1 MTTAFLTIEALDVRV
16 PVGTWAIDPAHSS
29 IGFSVRHLMGKVRG
43 TFEEFT
49 GQLSVTEDPAGC
61 TATATITMGS
71 VNTANRMRD
80 DDLRSAG
87 FFDVGHHPEMTF
99 ESTGF
104 TVRDGLLELPGK
116 LTIRG
121 ITHDVAMAA
130 EFLGL
135 DETGLQGEQR
145 IGISASTTIRRSDYG
160 VGAAAG
166 EGQKIVVGD
175 KITVQLD
182 IQAALVAPGR

>member
-1 MTTAFLTIEALDVRV
+1 MTDALLTIDDLDLRV
-16 PVGTWAIDPAHSS
+16 PVGTWTIDPMHSA

-49 GQLSVTEDPAGC
+49 GHLRVAEQPTGC
-61 TATATITMGS
+61 SATATISMSS
-71 VNTANRMRD
+71 VNTGNRMRD
-80 DDLRSAG
+80 DDLRSVN
-87 FFDVGHHPEMTF
+87 FFDVGRHPDMTF
-99 ESTGF
+99 ESTGL
-104 TVRDGLLELPGK
+104 TVHDGRLELPGR

-121 ITHDVAMAA
+121 VTREVAMEV

-145 IGISASTTIRRSDYG
+145 IGISATTTIRRSDYG

-166 EGQKIVVGD
+166 KGQKVVVGD
-175 KITVQLD
+175 AVTVELD
-182 IQAALVAPGR
+182 IQATLESCL

>member
-1 MTTAFLTIEALDVRV
+1 MTAAVLTIDALNVRV
-16 PVGTWAIDPAHSS
+16 PVGTWTIDPMHSS

-49 GQLSVTEDPAGC
+49 GHMTTAEEPTDCS
-61 TATATITMGS
+61 ATATISMNS

-80 DDLRSAG
+80 DDLRSVN
-87 FFDVGHHPEMTF
+87 FFDVDQHPEMTF
-99 ESTGF
+99 ESTGL
-104 TVRDGLLELPGK
+104 TLNEGLLELPGK

-121 ITHDVAMAA
+121 ITRDVALDV

-145 IGISASTTIRRSDYG
+145 IGFSATTTIRRSDYG

-175 KITVQLD
+175 KVTIQLD
-182 IQAALVAPGR
+182 LQAALES

>member
-1 MTTAFLTIEALDVRV
+1 MTAALLTIDALDARV
-16 PVGTWAIDPAHSS
+16 PVGTWIIDTMHSS

-49 GQLSVTEDPAGC
+49 GQLRIAEQPSDC
-61 TATATITMGS
+61 SATATISMRS
-71 VNTANRMRD
+71 VNTANSIRD
-80 DDLRSAG
+80 DDLRSAN
-87 FFDVGHHPEMTF
+87 FFDANQYPEMTF
-99 ESTGF
+99 ESTGL
-104 TVRDGLLELPGK
+104 TVNDGGLELPGK

-121 ITHDVAMAA
+121 ITRDVTLEA

-145 IGISASTTIRRSDYG
+145 IGISATTTIQRSDYG

-175 KITVQLD
+175 KITIQLD
-182 IQAALVAPGR
+182 IQAALES

>member
-1 MTTAFLTIEALDVRV
+1 MNAALLRIDALDARI
-16 PVGTWAIDPAHSS
+16 PVGTWTIDPMHSS

-49 GQLSVTEDPAGC
+49 GQLRIGDQPANC
-61 TATATITMGS
+61 SATATISMKS
-71 VNTANRMRD
+71 VHTANRLRD
-80 DDLRSAG
+80 DDLRSVN
-87 FFDVGHHPEMTF
+87 FFDVDRHPEMTF
-99 ESTGF
+99 ESTGL
-104 TVRDGLLELPGK
+104 TVRDGLLELPGR

-121 ITHDVAMAA
+121 ITRDVALEV

-145 IGISASTTIRRSDYG
+145 IGISAGTAIRRSEYG
-160 VGAAAG
+160 VGARTG

-175 KITVQLD
+175 KITIQLD
-182 IQAALVAPGR
+182 LEATLEP

>member
-1 MTTAFLTIEALDVRV
+1 MTAALLTIDALDVKV
-16 PVGTWAIDPAHSS
+16 PVGTWTIDPAHSS

-49 GQLSVTEDPAGC
+49 GQVTTAEEPTGC
-61 TATATITMGS
+61 SATATIAMGS

-80 DDLRSAG
+80 DDLRSVN
-87 FFDVGHHPEMTF
+87 FFDVDRHPDMTF
-99 ESTGF
+99 ESTGLA
-104 TVRDGLLELPGK
+104 VNDGRLELPGK

-121 ITHDVAMAA
+121 IARDVVMEV

-145 IGISASTTIRRSDYG
+145 IGISANTTIRRSDYD
-160 VGAAAG
+160 VGAAAR

-175 KITVQLD
+175 KITIQLD
-182 IQAALVAPGR
+182 IQAMLESQL

>member
-1 MTTAFLTIEALDVRV
+1 MTSASLTIEALDVDV
-16 PVGTWAIDPAHSS
+16 PVGTWIIDPAHSS

-43 TFEEFT
+43 TFE
-49 GQLSVTEDPAGC
+49 QLAGHMTIAAQPADC
-61 TATATITMGS
+61 SATATIDMSS

-80 DDLRSAG
+80 DDLRSVN
-87 FFDVGHHPEMTF
+87 FFDVDRHPEMTF
-99 ESTGF
+99 ESTGLS
-104 TVRDGLLELPGK
+104 VNDGPLELRGM

-121 ITHDVAMAA
+121 ITRDVDMEV

-145 IGISASTTIRRSDYG
+145 IGLSATTTIRRSDYG

-166 EGQKIVVGD
+166 DGQKIVVGD
-175 KITVQLD
+175 KITIQLD
-182 IQAALVAPGR
+182 IQAMLESSL